1 LKLCTIY
8 GLTKAKKCAIIK
20 KRRSATH
27 YQALKLTIDIDRG
40 MIYTDLSN
48 KITFKHMLAIIKTGG
63 KQYKVAEG
71 DKIKVEKLDGE
82 AGAKITFEEVLFVGD
97 EKAVKVGEPFLKGA
111 KVEGKIV
118 QQGRHKKVWGIKH
131 KPKKRYKVKFGHKQL
146 FTEVEITKIS
156 A

>member
-71 DKIKVEKLDGE
+71 DKIKVEKLDDKE
-82 AGAKITFEEVLFVGD
+82 GAKITFGEVLFVGD
-97 EKAVKVGEPFLKGA
+97 EKDVKIGEPVLKGA
-111 KVEGKIV
+111 KVEGKILK
-118 QQGRHKKVWGIKH
+118 QGTHKKVWGIKH
-131 KPKKRYKVKFGHKQL
+131 KPKKRYKVKFGHKQP